1 MNETTRRRR
10 MISHSLR
17 RVAALSEEI
26 ANWSVKSDQINE
38 SLKGRARVAKIDG
51 YERKISSCEHE
62 LYMIRTSIFRGE
74 LGEII
79 REELRE
85 TLWNVGLPESQLKEL
100 NFQLDN
106 ETGILKVFFHNNRE
120 ILDDHKIH
128 HAGHAEFHDGSLYFL
143 RSIRPGALIVVR
155 DGKFVHYKESR
166 QRHPG

>member
-17 RVAALSEEI
+17 RVAALSKEI

-38 SLKGRARVAKIDG
+38 SLRGRAKTAKIDE
-51 YERKISSCEHE
+51 YESKILSCEHE
-62 LYMIRTSIFRGE
+62 LYKIRTSIFREE
-74 LGEII
+74 LREVI

-85 TLWNVGLPESQLKEL
+85 VLWNVGLPESQLKEL

-106 ETGILKVFFHNNRE
+106 ETGILKIFFHNNRE
-120 ILDDHKIH
+120 ILDNHEIH

-143 RSIRPGALIVVR
+143 RSIRPGALIIVR
-155 DGKFVHYKESR
+155 EGEYVHYKESR
-166 QRHPG
+166 QRRPR